1 MLSIHANLRK
11 VNSADFAVTEFSKV
25 RRIHRRGLSFTPVK
39 GEKEGEISYETRR
52 LADAL
57 FPPQSNA
64 VASSE
69 ACIPSSSPYSTER
82 YFAFREERRK
92 PPLSV
97 ACRQNTR
104 VRRGIGLVG
113 GCL

>member
-1 MLSIHANLRK
+1 MCVIYPRELEEGKFCGLRRDRVLQSPNDSLS
-11 VNSADFAVTEFSKV
+11 
-25 RRIHRRGLSFTPVK
+25 IHRRGLSFTPVK

-82 YFAFREERRK
+82 DFAFREERRN
-92 PPLSV
+92 PH
-97 ACRQNTR
+97 
-104 VRRGIGLVG
+104 
-113 GCL
+113 